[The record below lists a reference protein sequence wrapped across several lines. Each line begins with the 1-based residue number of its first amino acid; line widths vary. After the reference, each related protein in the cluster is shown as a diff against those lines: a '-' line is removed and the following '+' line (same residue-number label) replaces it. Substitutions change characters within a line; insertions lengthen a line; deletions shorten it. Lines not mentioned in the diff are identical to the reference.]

1 MADKTPERDP
11 EQENLF
17 KEIDEELRQEKMNV
31 IWNKYGS
38 FIIGAAVLVV
48 GLVAIFQAWQ
58 AWDTNRR
65 SAESAQ
71 FETALGA
78 ALQQRSV
85 DALQTF
91 AKLAKDASTGYATL
105 ARLNKAA
112 LQAEGGDRAGAV
124 ASYLSISIDD
134 SVDTI
139 FRDLALLLSTLHDL
153 DTAVPDELAQRV
165 ARLTLTDNPW
175 RHSAK
180 ELSALL
186 AQRKGD
192 RSQAEKLF
200 QELADDVTAPAGI
213 RARAA
218 EMSAILENSS

>member
-17 KEIDEELRQEKMNV
+17 KEIDEELRQEKMAV
-31 IWNKYGS
+31 LWKKYGTL
-38 FIIGAAVLVV
+38 IIGAAVLVV
-48 GLVAIFQAWQ
+48 ASVAAFQAWQ

-65 SAESAQ
+65 SAESTQ
-71 FETALGA
+71 FGA
-78 ALQQRSV
+78 ALDAAAQQRPT

-91 AKLAKDASTGYATL
+91 AKLAKEGSTGYATL
-105 ARLNKAA
+105 SRLNQAA

-124 ASYLSISIDD
+124 ASYLSISNDN

-153 DTAVPDELAQRV
+153 DTAAPDELAQRV
-165 ARLTLTDNPW
+165 ARLTLTNNPW

-186 AQRKGD
+186 LQRKGD
-192 RSQAEKLF
+192 RTQAGKLF